1 MRSFGQAGDSSP
13 SSKEFYSPKNI
24 HLGTVQEERN
34 MGEVIVEVANLQKYY
49 PPDVKAVDGVT
60 FSLTS
65 GQIFSL
71 LGPNGAG
78 KTTTVEILE
87 GLRNPSGG
95 TASVFGVDV
104 TKDYNKIRKRVGILP
119 QNFEPFDLLRP
130 AEALEYWARLFDVS
144 PSRTDI
150 NKLIDDV
157 GLTARKTSMSK
168 KLSGG
173 EKRKLGIA
181 MSLVNEPELLFL
193 DEPTTGLD
201 PKARRDLWKLIDGV
215 REQGRTVFLTTHYLD
230 EAEKLSSDVAIMHKG
245 KLVTRGPPA
254 ELVTRYGKKTVIVLV
269 GAGKDGLKEVQRRG
283 IAATEEGGD
292 VLVTVAD
299 PSELRTLF
307 AKLSSIELKLKD
319 MYTRRETLED
329 VFLNIVGAKMDE
341 GVLAK

>member
-1 MRSFGQAGDSSP
+1 MA
-13 SSKEFYSPKNI
+13 I
-24 HLGTVQEERN
+24 TEELIGKGEDL
-34 MGEVIVEVANLQKYY
+34 GEVIVEVSDLQKHY
-49 PPDVKAVDGVT
+49 PPDIKAVDGVT

-87 GLRNPSGG
+87 GLRTPSGG
-95 TASVFGVDV
+95 KALVLGADV
-104 TKDYNKIRKRVGILP
+104 TKDYDKIRKRVGILP
-119 QNFEPFDLLRP
+119 QNFEPFDLLKP
-130 AEALEYWARLFDVS
+130 TEAIEYWARLFGMNPSKKDVN
-144 PSRTDI
+144 R
-150 NKLIDDV
+150 LIESV
-157 GLTARKTSMSK
+157 GLTSRKGSMAK
-168 KLSGG
+168 LLSGG

-215 REQGRTVFLTTHYLD
+215 RGEGRTVFLTTHYLD
-230 EAEKLSSDVAIMHKG
+230 EAEKLANDVAIMHKG
-245 KLVTRGPPA
+245 KLIARGSPE
-254 ELVTRYGKKTVIVLV
+254 ELVTKYGKATVIVLV
-269 GAGKDGLKEVQRRG
+269 GAGKEGLKEIQRRG
-283 IAATEEGGD
+283 IVATEEGGD
-292 VLVTVAD
+292 VMVTVAD

-329 VFLNIVGAKMDE
+329 VFLTLVGVKMDE
-341 GVLAK
+341 GVLEE